1 MQKIL
6 HFLDPRTRAKRLEY
20 LIALVAVFVLGL
32 LVPELEEALDEFEL
46 DFSGFDLF
54 FNIFLTA
61 LFLIFIIRR
70 LRDTGLSWLWIFLL
84 LIPLV
89 NLIAIIALCFIPSD
103 SFKKKQPQ
111 PEAQPEPEDQTEPTD
126 PDPDLDLEPLTELE
140 QSLIDKYSALY
151 QRYKNLTPAEATD
164 LATTLLKEAKQEALS
179 NNTYFLPTNL
189 GDLILN
195 NTPPSDPKARSVYD
209 LIQERLPGLR
219 NAGVTDQDIKWWW
232 NFSQIE
238 RSMIIKND
246 EAEYSDFFVA
256 QLLKTQTKFP
266 TKESAQNAAIAITNK
281 HLPLY
286 SQGPQDF
293 FFSPDD
299 PLPIEFKDRV
309 DAFMDHASR
318 SPDFQQTLQQIQ
330 TFSTFNAF
338 IRQQIKDKK
347 L

>member
-1 MQKIL
+1 MQKLL

-54 FNIFLTA
+54 FNIFLAA

-140 QSLIDKYSALY
+140 QSLVNKYSDLY
-151 QRYKNLTPAEATD
+151 QQYKNLSPEEATD
-164 LATTLLKEAKQEALS
+164 LATTLIKEAKQEALQ
-179 NNTYFLPTNL
+179 NHTYDLPTNL
-189 GDLILN
+189 GSLVLQ
-195 NTPPSDPKARSVYD
+195 NTSPTDQYAKSAYD
-209 LIQERLPGLR
+209 LIQRRLPRLR
-219 NAGVTDQDIKWWW
+219 SEGVTDKDIKWWW

-246 EAEYSDFFVA
+246 EMEYHNFFVT
-256 QLLKTQTKFP
+256 QLLKTQTQFP
-266 TKESAQNAAIAITNK
+266 KKETAQNAAHALTNK
-281 HLPLY
+281 RFPIYTQNL
-286 SQGPQDF
+286 QDDV
-293 FFSPDD
+293 FSPDD
-299 PLPIEFKDRV
+299 PLPYELKERV
-309 DAFMDHASR
+309 DAFMANASR
-318 SPDFQQTLQQIQ
+318 SPDFQQTLQQLQ

-338 IRQQIKDKK
+338 VRQQITDKR

>member
-1 MQKIL
+1 MQKLL
-6 HFLDPRTRAKRLEY
+6 HFLDPRTKAKRAEYILGFLACLALNFLLTDCLGSFFDDQYSLE
-20 LIALVAVFVLGL
+20 LIVFIVL
-32 LVPELEEALDEFEL
+32 A
-46 DFSGFDLF
+46 SF
-54 FNIFLTA
+54 FTIL
-61 LFLIFIIRR
+61 IIRR
-70 LRDTGLSWLWIFLL
+70 LHDTGLSWLWISIM

-89 NLIAIIALCFIPSD
+89 NFIFLIVLCFLPPNN
-103 SFKKKQPQ
+103 FKKTEPSPTPQ
-111 PEAQPEPEDQTEPTD
+111 PAPAPETTTEPEPESES
-126 PDPDLDLEPLTELE
+126 LPLTDLE

-189 GDLILN
+189 GDLVLQ

-286 SQGPQDF
+286 SQGPQDY

-299 PLPIEFKDRV
+299 PLPIELKDRV

-318 SPDFQQTLQQIQ
+318 FTDFQQTLQQIQ

-338 IRQQIKDKK
+338 VRHQITDKR